1 MLIFTTKLRKILTS
15 FLEPRKKDY
24 SILLHW
30 GMEHMYLLFTF
41 FEANFRLFYT
51 SCRRDSVFIGHE
63 SDTCAM
69 AEQSE
74 DVDNGSDDQVDR
86 DWN

>member
-1 MLIFTTKLRKILTS
+1 
-15 FLEPRKKDY
+15 
-24 SILLHW
+24 
-30 GMEHMYLLFTF
+30 MYLLFTF

-86 DWN
+86 D